1 MEATG
6 SDHDGP
12 LLRRDPRAAEED
24 GVESPCIRTASRC
37 APPPLSSIWGRAK
50 STGGWTGNIDKERRK
65 VEHASIADREHP
77 HPLLSIN
84 TIWQLAGG
92 GHGCDLR
99 AKKTRGSMAGGGR
112 GGRAPWPAAMH
123 GTQWLF
129 RGVQVKKMPTVFTE
143 KEK

>member
-24 GVESPCIRTASRC
+24 GVASPCIRAASRC

-77 HPLLSIN
+77 HPLLSID
-84 TIWQLAGG
+84 TIWQFAGG

-99 AKKTRGSMAGGGR
+99 VKKTRGSMAGAAGVDRRHGR
-112 GGRAPWPAAMH
+112 RPCTGCSGFSAAC
-123 GTQWLF
+123 
-129 RGVQVKKMPTVFTE
+129 R
-143 KEK
+143 